1 VALKNVAHRYF
12 FGSIESLVGVTHG
25 LGDGIF
31 SSDLVTVKLSN
42 ADCHVLFL
50 YAPCDSFLLKRV
62 SSLSHFLTEDL
73 FQLAAP
79 FLNMVFFSACTWLDN
94 IIYVGLMSV
103 REDVSV
109 G

>member
-1 VALKNVAHRYF
+1 MAHMDGGNI

-25 LGDGIF
+25 LGNGIF

-50 YAPCDSFLLKRV
+50 YNPCDSFLLKRV
-62 SSLSHFLTEDL
+62 SSSSLFLAEDF

-79 FLNMVFFSACTWLDN
+79 FLNMAFFSANT
-94 IIYVGLMSV
+94 
-103 REDVSV
+103 
-109 G
+109 